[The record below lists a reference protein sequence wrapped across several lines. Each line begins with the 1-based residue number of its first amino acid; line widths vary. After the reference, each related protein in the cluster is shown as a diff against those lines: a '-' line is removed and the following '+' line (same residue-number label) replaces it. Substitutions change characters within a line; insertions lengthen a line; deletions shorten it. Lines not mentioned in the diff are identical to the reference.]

1 MEKSKSLSRDRLTG
15 IILFFILTALSVSG
29 TFFHEPWFDEIQAY
43 LIARDASFHDIFFVL
58 PHYEGHPP
66 LWHILLLPAKLG
78 LSCRAALNLAQI
90 VTFAGFAAMLE
101 LRSPFGWKMKIF
113 LSLNYYILYQYS
125 VISRPYAML
134 MLAGL
139 LVADVYPDRDKK
151 PFRYLLAML
160 FICLCHSYG
169 IAVAGGLAA
178 ADLLHRILK
187 EKSISGVLKN
197 TNKKLIASYCLLLAG
212 AVIIIADIFPQ
223 GNANGIRL
231 LHFNKVILAFIMCW
245 TLLPSETVFTSYI
258 NDDTWLQTL
267 DPGLTDLI
275 VGGFFSA
282 LIWYI
287 LISICK
293 KRKIISELLI
303 PYIFLTFFLS
313 MYAMPHHFGIFITF
327 SIMILWI
334 AQKTEPI
341 TIEELKAPLE
351 KSQSLKKCSRYIVGA
366 FFGIA
371 AAVNIYWSVYSYSID
386 IKNPYDAGENAAQ
399 WIKDNDLEDKKIF
412 SAWNEDTTRML
423 TYGSTSV
430 NGFMEKNIFINA
442 DQGASYSTHVMTT
455 DEEYA
460 SDIEWMRSLGSPDVI
475 LTSSVSIAEETKQ
488 LGLEDKYT
496 LCYLKR
502 GQRVFKDKII
512 TVYTVIYVRS
522 DLADGIKKD
531 IE

>member
-1 MEKSKSLSRDRLTG
+1 MEKNKTLSRDRLTG
-15 IILFFILTALSVSG
+15 VIMFFMLTALSVSG
-29 TFFHEPWFDEIQAY
+29 IFFHEPWFDEIQAY

-90 VTFAGFAAMLE
+90 VTFTGFAAMLE
-101 LRSPFGWKMKIF
+101 LRSPFGWKLKLF
-113 LSLNYYILYQYS
+113 LPLSYYILYQYS

-139 LVADVYPDRDKK
+139 IVADVYPDRDKK

-169 IAVAGGLAA
+169 IAIAGGLAV
-178 ADLLHRILK
+178 ADLLRRLRK
-187 EKSISGVLKN
+187 EKSIPAIFRN
-197 TNKKLIASYCLLLAG
+197 TNKKLIVSYCLLLVG
-212 AVIIIADIFPQ
+212 ALIIIADIFPQ
-223 GNANGIRL
+223 DNANGTRL
-231 LHFNKVILAFIMCW
+231 LHFKKVILAFIMCW
-245 TLLPSETVFTSYI
+245 TLVPSESIFTSFI

-267 DPGLTDLI
+267 DPGLTELL
-275 VGGFFSA
+275 VGAFLSVM
-282 LIWYI
+282 IWYV

-293 KRKIISELLI
+293 KRNIISELII
-303 PYIFLTFFLS
+303 PYLFITVFLS
-313 MYAMPHHFGIFITF
+313 MYAMPHHFGIFITL
-327 SIMILWI
+327 SLMILWI

-341 TIEELKAPLE
+341 TIAELKAPIE
-351 KSQSLKKCSRYIVGA
+351 KAEPLKKSAGTIVYS

-371 AAVNIYWSVYSYSID
+371 AAVNIYWSVYSYSVD
-386 IKNPYDAGENAAQ
+386 IRTPYDIGENAAQ
-399 WIKDNDLEDKKIF
+399 WVKDNGLEDKMIL
-412 SAWNEDTTRML
+412 SAWNEETTRML
-423 TYGSTSV
+423 TYGSASI
-430 NGFMEKNIFINA
+430 NGFMDKNIFVNS
-442 DQGASYSTHVMTT
+442 DQGLSYCTHVMTT

-460 SDIEWMRSLGSPDVI
+460 SDIEWMKSLGSPEVI
-475 LTSSVSIAEETKQ
+475 LSSSVSIADEVEQ
-488 LGLEDKYT
+488 LELKDRYT
-496 LCYLKR
+496 LCYLRK

-522 DLADGIKKD
+522 DLSDGIEKD